1 MDGGWREQVA
11 EIASAVSQTQGRVDD
26 ISQKQEKTNQELEE
40 NKKKMRELEEM
51 VRKLSADGGDKD
63 KLKDKYQKKIKELEE
78 EISALKQTNRDS
90 DRAHA
95 LELESLKNKIESLKD
110 KRDAAAEVTPDT
122 THTHTHTHTR
132 ATQHATILICCA
144 NRRRKGR
151 SGMRRTRP
159 GPRSRP

>member
-122 THTHTHTHTR
+122 THTRARALDTR
-132 ATQHATILICCA
+132 HATILICCA

>member
-1 MDGGWREQVA
+1 M
-11 EIASAVSQTQGRVDD
+11 SHTQGRVDD

-51 VRKLSADGGDKD
+51 VRRLSADGGDKD

-95 LELESLKNKIESLKD
+95 LELESLKNKIENLKD
-110 KRDAAAEVTPDT
+110 KRDAAAEVTPA
-122 THTHTHTHTR
+122 THTHTHTHTTR
-132 ATQHATILICCA
+132 AAILIRCA

-151 SGMRRTRP
+151 SVMRRTRP
-159 GPRSRP
+159 GRRSRP

>member
-1 MDGGWREQVA
+1 MA
-11 EIASAVSQTQGRVDD
+11 EIASAVSHTQGRVDD

-51 VRKLSADGGDKD
+51 VRRLSADGGDKD

-95 LELESLKNKIESLKD
+95 LELESLKNKIENLKD

-122 THTHTHTHTR
+122 HTHTHTML
-132 ATQHATILICCA
+132 HAAILICCK

-151 SGMRRTRP
+151 SVMRRTRP
-159 GPRSRP
+159 GRCSRP

>member
-1 MDGGWREQVA
+1 MA
-11 EIASAVSQTQGRVDD
+11 EIASAVSHTQGRVDD

-51 VRKLSADGGDKD
+51 VRRLSADGGDKD

-95 LELESLKNKIESLKD
+95 LELESLKNKIENLKD

-122 THTHTHTHTR
+122 HTQYYTR
-132 ATQHATILICCA
+132 YDTILIRCA

-151 SGMRRTRP
+151 SVMRRTRP